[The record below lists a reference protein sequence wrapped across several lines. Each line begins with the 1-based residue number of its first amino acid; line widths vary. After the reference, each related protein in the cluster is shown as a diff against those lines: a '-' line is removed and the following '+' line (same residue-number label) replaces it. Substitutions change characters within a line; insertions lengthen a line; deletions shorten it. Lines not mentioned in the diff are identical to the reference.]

1 MKCLIIKKIKF
12 MNKKINC
19 NDLFMGFFVVFIVFL
34 GSLFIKNI
42 NIFLILDL
50 LEYKNVW

>member
-1 MKCLIIKKIKF
+1 MYRFTVYVKYC
-12 MNKKINC
+12 MNC